1 MSGVYPKN
9 LGSKIQQISN
19 YSANFV
25 KINPNNSLTGL
36 TDTLSGGSISIDLP
50 PNSLLDLSTLSV
62 HFDFETTVAVDDT
75 TDGCRAYS
83 LSRYSSS
90 LIRLIRVEIGGSVVS
105 EISDYNLINQIFSD
119 YQYGIEASS
128 KRILTNYDPLLK
140 VTADGTVVNNIF
152 NLPSA
157 TTDADIKKDKR
168 HLIWNNFLGF
178 LGGNGVVKY
187 IDTGI
192 TGNVRITFETAPAAA
207 CLILAADHDV
217 AGPSR
222 TTLTAAAGPA
232 PVNAPSYTMEKVYAT
247 IKKVQIDDGI
257 YFNAL
262 SQSLASG
269 IPFQYHFNSFMNT
282 KSSSTKGD
290 LTLRTDV
297 SSGSVSMAFMTF
309 YADDHGINGE
319 LPDIQNL
326 SRGLGDAVVI
336 PGCSAKRFAGI
347 DKKNCF
353 CSRYFKRTGADVA
366 DLTWYIN
373 GERAPMYQLKNPDI
387 YDKLMCDFGIHDD
400 VSSGIYYGINSY
412 ESWVDNYWVAS
423 LRLSHVCEDNT
434 FISGMNSQG
443 IPLTLECTTTATTG
457 SLEDKVGQLWV
468 MTDNILQVY
477 AGRQINVVK

>member
-36 TDTLSGGSISIDLP
+36 TNTQSGGSISIDLP

-62 HFDFETTVAVDDT
+62 HFDFETTPAHDGAN
-75 TDGCRAYS
+75 GCRAYS

-140 VTADGTVVNNIF
+140 VAANGTVVNNIF
-152 NLPSA
+152 NIPTA
-157 TTDADIKKDKR
+157 TEADIKKDKR

-207 CLILAADHDV
+207 CLILAAQNAV
-217 AGPSR
+217 AGASR
-222 TTLTAAAGPA
+222 TTLTAATGPA
-232 PVNAPSYTMEKVYAT
+232 VDNVPEYTMEKVYAT

-282 KSSSTKGD
+282 KSSTTKGD

-309 YADDHGINGE
+309 YADDHATNAE
-319 LPDIQNL
+319 LPDIKNL
-326 SRGLGDAVVI
+326 TRGLEDADYLLHR
-336 PGCSAKRFAGI
+336 SAKHFGMI
-347 DKKNCF
+347 DKKNCY
-353 CSRYFKRTGADVA
+353 CSNYFKRIGTHVA

-387 YDKLMCDFGIHDD
+387 YDKLMCDMGIHDD
-400 VSSGIYYGINSY
+400 VSSGIYVGINSY
-412 ESWVDNYWVAS
+412 DSWRDNYWVAS

-457 SLEDKVGQLWV
+457 ALDDKVGQLWV